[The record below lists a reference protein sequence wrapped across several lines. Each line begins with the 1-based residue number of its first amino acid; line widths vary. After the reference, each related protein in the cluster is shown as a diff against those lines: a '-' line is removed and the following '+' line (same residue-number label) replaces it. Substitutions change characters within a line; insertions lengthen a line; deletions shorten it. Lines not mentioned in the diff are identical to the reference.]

1 MGLDISAYK
10 KATFVRARGAREDG
24 DEQWPAVTYLY
35 ANPDFPGRADGM
47 KDGLYDVGGHTK
59 YGREEDRDKDHQLH
73 FRAGSYSGYGEWRR
87 KLCWFAHEVEPSRIW
102 KGEPRFW
109 AGKPF
114 VELINFAD
122 DEGLIGPQT
131 SAKLARDF
139 QTHGEAIKEKAR
151 RVLGP
156 EADWF
161 CGLYDTWQKAFELAA
176 GEGCVHF
183 H

>member
-10 KATFVRARGAREDG
+10 KATFIRERGNREDG

-47 KDGLYDVGGHTK
+47 QDGLYDVGGHTRF
-59 YGREEDRDKDHQLH
+59 GLEADRDKDHQLH
-73 FRAGSYSGYGEWRR
+73 FRAGSYSGYNAWRE
-87 KLCWFAHEVEPSRIW
+87 KLCWFALGLQPDAIW
-102 KGEPRFW
+102 RGKDEKY

-114 VELINFAD
+114 IELINFAD
-122 DEGLIGPQT
+122 NEGLIGPQT

-139 QTHGEAIKEKAR
+139 QTNGEAIKEKAKR
-151 RVLGP
+151 ELGP

-161 CGLYDTWQKAFELAA
+161 CNLYDTWQKAFELAS

>member
-1 MGLDISAYK
+1 MGIDISAYK
-10 KATFVRARGAREDG
+10 KATFVREDG

-59 YGREEDRDKDHQLH
+59 FGREEDRGKDHQLH
-73 FRAGSYSGYGEWRR
+73 FRAGSYSGYCEWLR
-87 KLCWFAHEVEPSRIW
+87 KLCWFAHGCDPSAIW
-102 KGEPRFW
+102 KGRDMAW

-122 DEGLIGPQT
+122 NEGLIGPQT

-139 QTHGEAIKEKAR
+139 QSHGEAIKEKVR
-151 RVLGP
+151 RELWP
-156 EADWF
+156 LTADWF